1 MMHEKAA
8 ARRHTNA
15 FTLREQAIEDV
26 QMEGH
31 NRPEAMD
38 DRLEDK
44 NVCDRSVVLQNRT
57 WWRDP

>member
-44 NVCDRSVVLQNRT
+44 NERMGCL
-57 WWRDP
+57 